1 MESPLN
7 VTLQTYEGPLDLL
20 LDLIRKQELDI
31 YDIPIAQI
39 TAQYLDYIHQLQ
51 ELNIDVAGEFIYMA
65 ATLIHIKSRM
75 LLPPDPTLLP
85 EQQEDPRQ
93 ELVDQL
99 LEYEKFKQAAQ
110 VLHERQML
118 EAAAWSNPA
127 LGAFADDSE
136 EPGLAVSLFDLV
148 KTFQQVLERART
160 RPRLDI
166 EPEEVTVAQMIQ
178 WLRDRL
184 AQARGSLVL
193 GELLD
198 LFPSRR
204 ALITLFLAIL
214 EMVRLQAIVLRQKE
228 AFGEIHL
235 RRHRGFTHLDSAEP
249 VEQLPG
255 KPVLEEEGLPDGGSS
270 SHSQPTT
277 PQD

>member
-39 TAQYLDYIHQLQ
+39 TAQYLDYIHRLQ
-51 ELNIDVAGEFIYMA
+51 ELNIDVAGEFIYTA
-65 ATLIHIKSRM
+65 ATLIYIKSRM
-75 LLPPDPTLLP
+75 LLPPDPTLPP

-93 ELVDQL
+93 ELVNQL

-110 VLHERQML
+110 MLQERQML
-118 EAAAWSNPA
+118 EAATWSNPA
-127 LGAFADDSE
+127 LKAFADDSE
-136 EPGLAVSLFDLV
+136 EPGLAVGLYELV
-148 KTFQQVLERART
+148 QTFQQVLERART
-160 RPRLDI
+160 HPRLDI

-184 AQARGSLVL
+184 GQARGSLAL
-193 GELLD
+193 GD
-198 LFPSRR
+198 LFDLFSTRR
-204 ALITLFLAIL
+204 ALTTLFLAIL

-228 AFGEIHL
+228 AFGEIYL
-235 RRHRGFTHLDSAEP
+235 RRHRGSARLYSADP
-249 VEQLPG
+249 VEGLLG
-255 KPVLEEEGLPDGGSS
+255 KPVLEEKDVSRGGSPA
-270 SHSQPTT
+270 QAAT
-277 PQD
+277 PED

>member
-1 MESPLN
+1 MESSLN

-39 TAQYLDYIHQLQ
+39 TAQYLDYIHRLQ
-51 ELNIDVAGEFIYMA
+51 ELDIDVAGEFIYMA

-75 LLPPDPTLLP
+75 LLPPDPTLPP

-110 VLHERQML
+110 MLHERQML

-127 LGAFADDSE
+127 LKAFADDSE
-136 EPGLAVSLFDLV
+136 EPGLAVNLFDLV

-160 RPRLDI
+160 RPQLDI
-166 EPEEVTVAQMIQ
+166 EPEEVTLAQMIQ

-184 AQARGSLVL
+184 AQARGSLAL
-193 GELLD
+193 GELFD
-198 LFPSRR
+198 LFPARR

-228 AFGEIHL
+228 AFGEILL
-235 RRHRGFTHLDSAEP
+235 RRHRDFARLYSAEP
-249 VEQLPG
+249 VEQLLG
-255 KPVLEEEGLPDGGSS
+255 KPVLEGEDLLQGSS
-270 SHSQPTT
+270 PSHAQAAR